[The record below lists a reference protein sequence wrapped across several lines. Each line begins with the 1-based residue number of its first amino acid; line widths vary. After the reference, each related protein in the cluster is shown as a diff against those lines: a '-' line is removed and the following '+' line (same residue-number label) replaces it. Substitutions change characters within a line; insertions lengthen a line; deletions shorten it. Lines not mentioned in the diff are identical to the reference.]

1 MTELDDEHRARK
13 EGGGAV
19 GDGNGKPHSV
29 ARTEPPLGQ
38 MRKKENAGHEEE
50 ELAREREENALAGH
64 TNALEEGRRH
74 DLHADHG
81 PKSETILSPCADA
94 AMREASLAK
103 SDTSCTGKRWLA
115 AKPKVV
121 ITVATTRVYFTTETK
136 RSNLRAP

>member
-1 MTELDDEHRARK
+1 
-13 EGGGAV
+13 
-19 GDGNGKPHSV
+19 
-29 ARTEPPLGQ
+29 

-81 PKSETILSPCADA
+81 PKEGDDF
-94 AMREASLAK
+94 ESLRRCRDEGGVFGK
-103 SDTSCTGKRWLA
+103 ERHELHGKRWLA